1 MDQELLG
8 FPLWL
13 RINRFIT
20 LMRSGVQ
27 LLADHPKLYWNDDTT
42 PGANGSNSART

>member
-1 MDQELLG
+1 MDLETLG

-20 LMRSGVQ
+20 LMRSDAQ
-27 LLADHPKLYWNDDTT
+27 LLADHPKLYWSDGTT

>member
-1 MDQELLG
+1 MEQELLE

-20 LMRSGVQ
+20 LFCIFVLMRSDVQ
-27 LLADHPKLYWNDDTT
+27 LLADHPKLYGNDDTT
-42 PGANGSNSART
+42 PGSE